1 MPKLKERQ
9 PTKLELFKKIIAIVV
24 LLLFVLNCGF
34 FLGFNDRVIYVCSIE
49 KTVFS
54 RTLQIRNKLTG
65 MSS

>member
-1 MPKLKERQ
+1 MERQ
-9 PTKLELFKKIIAIVV
+9 LTKLELFKKIIAIVV

-54 RTLQIRNKLTG
+54 RTLQIKNKLIG
-65 MSS
+65 MSL